1 MMHGIGALAQQYP
14 PQDDV
19 AASDMYPSPLKPN
32 IDISTSLQ
40 PQQSDS
46 VGAILE
52 PGTCNCNNGPLYLP
66 SQAVET
72 ASFISIEER
81 ARCGKKCQKRKKKR
95 EAKEAKRQEK
105 REAKEA
111 KKQEKKEKRKAKREA
126 KEAKNTRKKKE
137 KRKERRQAKREKRQ
151 AERDKK
157 DKRIKRLRGKLK
169 AARGNDANGEEQM
182 DDNDGATSDTNHN
195 DANGEEPVDDS
206 ENSIDEGSVN
216 NHISGTPQRSLK
228 SSLAN
233 ILKKILYLLQNYRVH
248 KMHSTRM
255 GIMIITTMGIMR
267 KDIMIMVDTKMRTSR
282 RWAS

>member
-95 EAKEAKRQEK
+95 EAKEAKKQEKKEKRKAK

-126 KEAKNTRKKKE
+126 KEAKKTGKE
-137 KRKERRQAKREKRQ
+137 GKAKERRQAKREKRQ

-195 DANGEEPVDDS
+195 DANGEEPDHRPPTN
-206 ENSIDEGSVN
+206 ENADVGSDNSGSNENGDEGSGN
-216 NHISGTPQRSLK
+216 DHNAHTTTNSE
-228 SSLAN
+228 
-233 ILKKILYLLQNYRVH
+233 LLQGH
-248 KMHSTRM
+248 CK
-255 GIMIITTMGIMR
+255 
-267 KDIMIMVDTKMRTSR
+267 
-282 RWAS
+282 